1 MKKILLSFWLA
12 IAILTVSPIS
22 PVMAADTVNGGKI
35 FSANCAA
42 CHLGG
47 NNVIIPNKS
56 LKKAALDKYNINSLE
71 AIVSQVTNGKSA
83 MPSFKGRLDRQQIED
98 VASYVL
104 EQSEK
109 NWQPG

>member
-1 MKKILLSFWLA
+1 MA
-12 IAILTVSPIS
+12 IAIFTFL
-22 PVMAADTVNGGKI
+22 PVFPAMAADTANGGKI

-47 NNVIIPNKS
+47 NNVIIPNKNLKQPS
-56 LKKAALDKYNINSLE
+56 LEKYNMNSLE
-71 AIVSQVTNGKSA
+71 AIVMQVTNGKSA
-83 MPSFKGRLDRQQIED
+83 MPSFKGRLNQQQIED
-98 VASYVL
+98 VATYVL